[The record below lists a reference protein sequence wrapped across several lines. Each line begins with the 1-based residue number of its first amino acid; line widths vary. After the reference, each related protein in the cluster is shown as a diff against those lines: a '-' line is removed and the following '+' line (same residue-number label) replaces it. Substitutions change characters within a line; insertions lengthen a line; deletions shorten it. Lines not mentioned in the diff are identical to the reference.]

1 MTTVNR
7 KMMILESLVSALGEE
22 VVPKITTKVL
32 AQRSDVTEAAL
43 YKHFK
48 GKNEIFLELFAF
60 IEQTITDKIWEIR
73 NQSIPNYDKIRSIF
87 FFMVLFVE
95 KNPGFARILTRESLT
110 SDEIELIDKVNVLF
124 VNLEREFTSLGIDSI
139 KAKFLVSQLQ
149 GIYCDFIRGKFKTN
163 MSEYMEFYYTLLQ
176 KAIA

>member
-95 KNPGFARILTRESLT
+95 KNPGFARILTDRRASCRER
-110 SDEIELIDKVNVLF
+110 V
-124 VNLEREFTSLGIDSI
+124 
-139 KAKFLVSQLQ
+139 
-149 GIYCDFIRGKFKTN
+149 
-163 MSEYMEFYYTLLQ
+163 
-176 KAIA
+176 